1 MFHLW
6 QACRLLLT
14 LSLTSSVGIGSAS
27 ADFLPIDLPDATYT
41 RGTALLPASGGS
53 SVSDGRLTAYFYQA
67 YGWPGLVS
75 FGLGAGPFGD
85 GWGTPP
91 LVESA
96 SPQALWV
103 GNFSNPTNPGTLV
116 ILFSSPIKTFGFEA
130 KPAIGWDAPLDQWVD
145 VEFEKGGQLVPWLPH
160 GWCEPDYGDNFCAPY
175 SSVGGIGRR
184 VYQDQGALLF
194 AATTSSEYFTRV
206 WVHFRDAGHI
216 ARLRYSVGEQ
226 PAPTHAQ
233 FFARSIGRRV
243 GPPTVFTGQPDQV
256 TMNVGETLAF
266 TYLVEF
272 RNTGEFLDV
281 TDSRNTDYFTDPP
294 MGKRWS
300 TSWEATEE
308 TRNKIFPIYA
318 RYREPYTG
326 QSITDT
332 IRVYVRP

>member
-1 MFHLW
+1 MFRLW

-14 LSLTSSVGIGSAS
+14 LALTSSVGIGSAR
-27 ADFLPIDLPDATYT
+27 ADFLPIDLPDAAYT
-41 RGTALLPASGGS
+41 RGTVLLPASGGS
-53 SVSDGRLTAYFYQA
+53 AVSDGRLSAHFYQA

-75 FGLGAGPFGD
+75 FGLGAGPFGG

-96 SPQALWV
+96 APSVLSV
-103 GNFSNPTNPGTLV
+103 GNYSNPTNPGTLA

-130 KPAIGWDAPLDQWVD
+130 RPGICSQEAPLDQWVD
-145 VEFEKGGQLVPWLPH
+145 VVFEKGGQLVPWVPN
-160 GWCEPDYGDNFCAPY
+160 YGYESDHSFGAPY
-175 SSVGGIGRR
+175 DTVGSFGRR
-184 VYQDQGALLF
+184 VYHDQGALLF
-194 AATTSSEYFTRV
+194 AARTTTEYFTRV
-206 WVHFRDAGHI
+206 WVHFRDCGYI
-216 ARLRYSVGEQ
+216 ANLRYSVGEQ

-233 FFARSIGRRV
+233 FFARGIGVPV
-243 GPPTVFTGQPDQV
+243 GPSTVFDGQPDQV

-300 TSWEATEE
+300 MSWQATEE
-308 TRNKIFPIYA
+308 TRNKIFTLYA
-318 RYREPYTG
+318 RYHEPYTG